1 MTTLTETA
9 RPRDEMKFGRDERN
23 FVYSVARRIVHSAE
37 AADDVA
43 QDAMLLAYRHRDSF
57 RGDARYR
64 TWLYR
69 IAATTALDHL
79 RRGKRSREHLAPT
92 ADEVDREV
100 PDPARSPET
109 MVADRELALAAQRV
123 LDQLAPKYR
132 EVMMLRAELSEA
144 ETASRLGIT
153 VANVKIRAHRARQ
166 QLRLARTPDA
176 EDAVLAGDDALGA
189 QLTPQRAA
197 RAGGRGECRTAP

>member
-1 MTTLTETA
+1 MNVLNVKSPTA
-9 RPRDEMKFGRDERN
+9 APPAPARDEVRFGRDERN

-69 IAATTALDHL
+69 IASTTALGHL
-79 RRGKRSREHLAPT
+79 RRGRRSREQLAPSDELVH
-92 ADEVDREV
+92 ADIVD
-100 PDPARSPET
+100 PSRSPEAL
-109 MVADRELALAAQRV
+109 VGDREAALAAQREV
-123 LDQLAPKYR
+123 DQLDPKYR
-132 EVMMLRAELSEA
+132 DVLLLRAELTEV
-144 ETASRLGIT
+144 ETAQRLGIS

-166 QLRLARTPDA
+166 RLR
-176 EDAVLAGDDALGA
+176 EALEREPV
-189 QLTPQRAA
+189 TAA
-197 RAGGRGECRTAP
+197 NGNSTAPRSGPAPL